1 MKDSLKLL
9 FTKGQNAVL
18 LKLKKNKNLCAIFC
32 FMMLKTVA
40 FSMNGG
46 AAFSGMYRPEQITTG
61 LIPVF
66 GQDLL
71 HCSVH
76 GAAAR

>member
-1 MKDSLKLL
+1 
-9 FTKGQNAVL
+9 
-18 LKLKKNKNLCAIFC
+18 
-32 FMMLKTVA
+32 MMLKTVA
-40 FSMNGG
+40 FSVKSVFWYLKTR
-46 AAFSGMYRPEQITTG
+46 ADEKG

-66 GQDLL
+66 WQDLL